1 VVLQVPAE
9 IEDAVRNVLGDDG
22 KRHLKG
28 AQCIVK
34 WIQSLEAGRVEH
46 ALDYLIHAKA
56 DERFARF
63 FTDGPT
69 EVQVGYQYT
78 REIIDQI
85 MADLQNYLS
94 SCRPA

>member
-1 VVLQVPAE
+1 MPVE

-28 AQCIVK
+28 AKCIVK
-34 WIQSLEAGRVEH
+34 WIQSLESGRVEH
-46 ALDYLIHAKA
+46 ALDYLITTKA

-63 FTDGPT
+63 FTDGPID
-69 EVQVGYQYT
+69 VQVGYWDAV
-78 REIIDQI
+78 ELIV
-85 MADLQNYLS
+85 MAIADSLTYLP